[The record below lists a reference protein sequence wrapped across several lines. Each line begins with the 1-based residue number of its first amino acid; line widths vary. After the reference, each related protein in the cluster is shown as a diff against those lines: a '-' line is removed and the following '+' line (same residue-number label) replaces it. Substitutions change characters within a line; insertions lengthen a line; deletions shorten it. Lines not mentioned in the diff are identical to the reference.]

1 MIIGIA
7 GQMRTGKSTLA
18 QMLMREMFA
27 DRTVQIKSFAEE
39 LRKEVAEAI
48 FSHKQKHIAHFLFAE
63 KETEN
68 KSAIR
73 PLLQAFGQAK
83 RDLVDED
90 YWVDA
95 LVRNRIPT
103 DVLIIDDVRHKNEAD
118 WVLANGGI
126 LIRLHAQTNVLYDRG
141 AQPER
146 LAHYS
151 ETAMQTP
158 SDLETEYPH
167 RVLSLDTSGMSP
179 LGMFK
184 RLKPFLLEMIGDD
197 E

>member
-18 QMLMREMFA
+18 RMLMLEMFA
-27 DRTVQIKSFAEE
+27 DKSVQIKSFAEE
-39 LRKEVAEAI
+39 LRKEVAEAV
-48 FSHKQKHIAHFLFAE
+48 FSHKRKNVAHYLFEQKE
-63 KETEN
+63 SEN

-95 LVRNRIPT
+95 LVRNRMPT

-118 WVLANGGI
+118 WILDNGGI
-126 LIRLHAQTNVLYDRG
+126 LIRLRAHEDVLIERG
-141 AQPER
+141 ADSER
-146 LAHYS
+146 LRHYS

-158 SDLETEYPH
+158 SQLETEYPH
-167 RVLSLDTSGMSP
+167 RVLTLNTGGMSP

-184 RLKPFLLEMIGDD
+184 RLMPFVKEMMR
-197 E
+197 